1 MTRTQIIDATNVRL
15 VTDGQEPLADWES
28 DLIPDAVLRLV
39 EPLVAHSLREQHDNQ
54 MQYAE
59 VGV

>member
-15 VTDGQEPLADWES
+15 VTDGQEPLADWEA

-39 EPLVAHSLREQHDNQ
+39 EPLVAHSLREQHDDL
-54 MQYAE
+54 MQRAE